1 MAKKKQP
8 DFEKSLAGLEALVE
22 KLEQGDL
29 PLDKTLKEFEE
40 GIRLARVCQQSL
52 ADAEQTVEIL
62 LSQDD
67 ADEPE
72 AFDPD

>member
-22 KLEQGDL
+22 KLEKGDL

-40 GIRLARVCQQSL
+40 GIRLARVCQQAL

-67 ADEPE
+67 SDEPE
-72 AFDPD
+72 AFDSD